1 MALSL
6 LCDPKAFSKARM
18 ALELQ
23 KLEWGGEV
31 KFRELVTKIERDG
44 WKRVFSRGGHLQYK
58 HPSKKGR
65 VTVSGH
71 PKDDVHPKTLRSI
84 LKQAG
89 LK

>member
-1 MALSL
+1 M
-6 LCDPKAFSKARM
+6 K
-18 ALELQ
+18 
-23 KLEWGGEV
+23 V
-31 KFRELVTKIERDG
+31 REAIKRIERDG
-44 WKRVFSRGGHLQYK
+44 WRRVFSQGGHLQYK

-71 PKDDVHPKTLRSI
+71 PSDDIHPKTLRSI